1 MRTKDGHDL
10 PVEKITADN
19 YIVPKGEERF
29 FHVKI
34 EVKQFNPKTGAK
46 ISTPA
51 IQIFGPKTY
60 RTIMAKQLKRLG
72 YAIEVLH
79 DPDEW
84 MKANAA
90 KAAALRAEQARAA
103 QAAAESKKA
112 AELAAIKEQT
122 KAELLAEL
130 RAAGVIP
137 AAEQAPT
144 PETHKGPGRPAK
156 QDKE

>member
-1 MRTKDGHDL
+1 M

-29 FHVKI
+29 FHAKI
-34 EVKQFNPKTGAK
+34 EVLQFNPKTGAK
-46 ISTPA
+46 ISRPT
-51 IQIFGPKTY
+51 IQVFGPKIY

-72 YAIEVLH
+72 YTIEILH
-79 DPDEW
+79 NPDEW
-84 MKANAA
+84 LKA
-90 KAAALRAEQARAA
+90 KVEKTAALRAEQAKAA
-103 QAAAESKKA
+103 KAAAESKKA
-112 AELAAIKEQT
+112 AELAAIKEQA

-156 QDKE
+156 QDMNN

>member
-84 MKANAA
+84 MKANAE
-90 KAAALRAEQARAA
+90 KAAALRAAQAKAA
-103 QAAAESKKA
+103 QAADAERKA
-112 AELAAIKEQT
+112 KEQ
-122 KAELLAEL
+122 AEMEARVREKVLAEL
-130 RAAGVIP
+130 RAAGIIP

-156 QDKE
+156 DK

>member
-51 IQIFGPKTY
+51 IQTFGPKTY

-90 KAAALRAEQARAA
+90 KAAVLRAEQARAA

-112 AELAAIKEQT
+112 AELAAIKEQA

-137 AAEQAPT
+137 DAEQAPT
-144 PETHKGPGRPAK
+144 PEAHKGPGRPAK